1 MKNESEN
8 IIWESFLKGSRT
20 AFEQLYNV
28 YAPMLFNYG
37 FTITTD
43 ANLLQDTIQDF
54 FIDLWKRK
62 TNLNTPDNLKSY
74 LVIAFR
80 NRLFKTL
87 KKNPKFEAEQTES
100 LETAP
105 SPETVWIL
113 EIENEL
119 RNQKLKSALQSLP
132 DRQKEALHL
141 KYFNGMSSKEIAEVL
156 EMNVQSVSNILYR
169 ALTALRK
176 KF

>member
-1 MKNESEN
+1 MKKETEN
-8 IIWESFLKGSRT
+8 IIWESFQKGSRT

-37 FTITTD
+37 FSIT
-43 ANLLQDTIQDF
+43 NDTNFLKDVVQDF
-54 FIDLWKRK
+54 FVDLWRK
-62 TNLNTPDNLKSY
+62 KADLTTPNNLKSY

-87 KKNPKFEAEQTES
+87 KKNPKFENEEEFNTES
-100 LETAP
+100 AP

-119 RNQKLKSALQSLP
+119 QNQKLKTALQSLP

-156 EMNVQSVSNILYR
+156 EVNVQSVSNILYR